1 MPVAPPRGLELALYR
16 ESFLAAIVLSAPVPK
31 RSGVRR
37 GSFAYTV
44 PVISPAIIS
53 YLSICVCE

>member
-1 MPVAPPRGLELALYR
+1 MAPDIVPESALYR
-16 ESFLAAIVLSAPVPK
+16 ELFLAPIVLSAPVPK
-31 RSGVRR
+31 MSSALR
-37 GSFAYTV
+37 GSAAYTV